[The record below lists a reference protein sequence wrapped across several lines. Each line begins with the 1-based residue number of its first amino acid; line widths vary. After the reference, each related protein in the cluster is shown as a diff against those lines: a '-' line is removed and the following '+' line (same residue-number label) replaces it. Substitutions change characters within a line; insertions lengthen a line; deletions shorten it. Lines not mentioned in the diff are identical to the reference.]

1 MVICVI
7 ILTEFS
13 VTSVQG
19 VATMLKC
26 DMIETIKEIDYKC
39 LFIDQLMFKELS
51 RKRQVSEKYFV
62 FASF

>member
-1 MVICVI
+1 M
-7 ILTEFS
+7 
-13 VTSVQG
+13 SVQG